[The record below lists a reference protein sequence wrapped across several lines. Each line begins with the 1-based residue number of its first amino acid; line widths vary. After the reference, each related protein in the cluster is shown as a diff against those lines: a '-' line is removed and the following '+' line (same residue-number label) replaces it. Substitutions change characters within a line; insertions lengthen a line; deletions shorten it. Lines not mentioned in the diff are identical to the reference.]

1 MTTFPGSPR
10 LVKGALVTID
20 PDTAKQS
27 VIEFQYNP
35 DTLTR
40 RLEARAMGG
49 EGSDRTEVYRL
60 KGPPSETIT
69 LNIEID
75 ATDKLEEG
83 DTVTTNEGIYPILSA
98 LELLVYPTSASVIE
112 NAARI
117 RKGDIEIIPPEA
129 PLTVFVWGEKR
140 VLPVRLSSL
149 SITEEAYDP
158 NLNPIHAKVD
168 LTLQVLTYIDFKQEH
183 RGYKLFMTHQKDK
196 EARAAEY
203 LAGKANSLGK
213 SIKI

>member
-1 MTTFPGSPR
+1 M
-10 LVKGALVTID
+10 
-20 PDTAKQS
+20 
-27 VIEFQYNP
+27 
-35 DTLTR
+35 
-40 RLEARAMGG
+40 
-49 EGSDRTEVYRL
+49 
-60 KGPPSETIT
+60 
-69 LNIEID
+69 
-75 ATDKLEEG
+75 
-83 DTVTTNEGIYPILSA
+83 
-98 LELLVYPTSASVIE
+98 
-112 NAARI
+112 
-117 RKGDIEIIPPEA
+117 
-129 PLTVFVWGEKR
+129 TVFVWGEKR